1 MIDFTL
7 TEMGDIDLAP
17 ARQYPSFTIN
27 IHVSK
32 LGNKDRRFPGLR
44 IDFDTDIKQY
54 DMSKHDFKINFYT
67 DLIRAQDKIDAPPVY
82 NNEELAQEVS
92 IRLKTELG
100 EFPFI
105 QNLGSRLVL
114 ERHEDIRSD
123 VVLENTKQYVE
134 EAITDIDF
142 PDDYTVSVERVN
154 DPSRFRYE
162 TLRIIIDTGR
172 TQAYE
177 SMI

>member
-17 ARQYPSFTIN
+17 ARQYPSFTITV
-27 IHVSK
+27 HTSK
-32 LGNKDRRFPGLR
+32 LGNKNRRFPGLR

-54 DMSKHDFKINFYT
+54 DVSKHDFKINFYT
-67 DLIRAQDKIDAPPVY
+67 GLIQTKNKISAPPVY
-82 NNEELAQEVS
+82 NDEELAQEVS

-123 VVLENTKQYVE
+123 VVLETIKQYVE
-134 EAITDIDF
+134 EAIADIDF
-142 PDDYTVSVERVN
+142 PDNYTVSVERID

-162 TLRIIIDTGR
+162 TLRITIDTGQ

>member
-27 IHVSK
+27 MHVSK

-54 DMSKHDFKINFYT
+54 DISKHDFKINFYT
-67 DLIRAQDKIDAPPVY
+67 DRIQTKTKISAPPVC
-82 NNEELAQEVS
+82 NNEELAQEIS

-105 QNLGSRLVL
+105 PNLGSQLVL

-123 VVLENTKQYVE
+123 TVLENTKRYTE
-134 EAITDIDF
+134 EAIADIDF
-142 PDDYTVSVERVN
+142 PDDYTVSVERI
-154 DPSRFRYE
+154 DDTSRFRYE
-162 TLRIIIDTGR
+162 TLRITIDTGQ